1 MITMNIFL
9 YVDQQGHNFEL
20 IFWAVAILVAI
31 GLVVALVWQRRVGQ
45 ELDEELR
52 QLNKQKQKD
61 VESDFVLKAMGLSI
75 WHINTATGDLY
86 FDKDFREKSD
96 DLTMGTEGSSLGYH
110 TDLLVEEDAAR
121 VSKALGDLCAGLRE
135 DYHEQYRVRV
145 ANTSKVYWEES
156 YAIIAERD
164 VDGKPT
170 RVVGTTQRIDNR
182 KELEAALKSALAK
195 AEESDRLKSAFIA
208 NMSHEIRT
216 PLNAIIGFTSVLPDI
231 ESREERQELI
241 NLIQENNQK
250 LLRIIDDVM
259 NISKIEAG
267 KEQLQMSTF
276 DINLILDELISRNQP
291 NLASSVEMSTQYA
304 AMHQEI
310 NSDMN
315 RVVESM
321 NHLISNAVKFT
332 SQGSI
337 VVGYDPVADHRL
349 RLWVRDTG
357 IGIARENRERVFERF
372 FKVDEFVP
380 GAGLGLSICRTMAFS
395 LGGNVGVE
403 SELGKGSTFWMEIP
417 A

>member
-1 MITMNIFL
+1 
-9 YVDQQGHNFEL
+9 
-20 IFWAVAILVAI
+20 
-31 GLVVALVWQRRVGQ
+31 
-45 ELDEELR
+45 
-52 QLNKQKQKD
+52 
-61 VESDFVLKAMGLSI
+61 
-75 WHINTATGDLY
+75 
-86 FDKDFREKSD
+86 
-96 DLTMGTEGSSLGYH
+96 
-110 TDLLVEEDAAR
+110 
-121 VSKALGDLCAGLRE
+121 
-135 DYHEQYRVRV
+135 
-145 ANTSKVYWEES
+145 
-156 YAIIAERD
+156 
-164 VDGKPT
+164 
-170 RVVGTTQRIDNR
+170 
-182 KELEAALKSALAK
+182 
-195 AEESDRLKSAFIA
+195 
-208 NMSHEIRT
+208 
-216 PLNAIIGFTSVLPDI
+216 
-231 ESREERQELI
+231 
-241 NLIQENNQK
+241 
-250 LLRIIDDVM
+250 M

-276 DINLILDELISRNQP
+276 DINLILDELVSRNQP
-291 NLASSVEMSTQYA
+291 NLASGVEMSTQYA

-332 SQGSI
+332 SQGNI
-337 VVGYDPVADHRL
+337 VVGYDPVANHRL